1 MLTQRLFLTVSE
13 LEVASM
19 ASSRCRIASA
29 SSTWPHESLR
39 VSSEGRGGFA
49 TVSVPHRRIVDD
61 ENEFAGDESLPPDPP
76 ELEFAKYKCR
86 RKEFHEAAVTLRR
99 LLSKQKRVFRR
110 ENRRALE
117 GPSQRELRMTEEQR
131 QKFVKP
137 RHKRSKDALEVQVSR
152 TLVALADV
160 EVERGRPHVALYLRK
175 RSLATHLRV
184 LGPPLTKGKRSRDFE
199 RQLAATAELLQL
211 LGSDAMAAALYGD
224 LHRRY
229 ARSKVEARR
238 DFAHRML
245 ERAEAILPDYE
256 TALRRTPRD
265 DPSHLL
271 DDGVLPS
278 SQRNKLREILDA
290 RDDIT
295 IESGESKD
303 ELQQMVDKYS

>member
-1 MLTQRLFLTVSE
+1 M
-13 LEVASM
+13 
-19 ASSRCRIASA
+19 
-29 SSTWPHESLR
+29 
-39 VSSEGRGGFA
+39 
-49 TVSVPHRRIVDD
+49 
-61 ENEFAGDESLPPDPP
+61 
-76 ELEFAKYKCR
+76 
-86 RKEFHEAAVTLRR
+86 
-99 LLSKQKRVFRR
+99 
-110 ENRRALE
+110 
-117 GPSQRELRMTEEQR
+117 
-131 QKFVKP
+131 
-137 RHKRSKDALEVQVSR
+137 
-152 TLVALADV
+152 
-160 EVERGRPHVALYLRK
+160 
-175 RSLATHLRV
+175 
-184 LGPPLTKGKRSRDFE
+184 
-199 RQLAATAELLQL
+199 QL
-211 LGSDAMAAALYGD
+211 LGSDAVAAALYGD

-245 ERAEAILPDYE
+245 EQAERILPDYE